1 MIEIEDE
8 ESRVTSSFNSH
19 DDVDEEVGDD
29 NDSTYESPLD
39 MKLGDYSCKF
49 VTNIPLDS
57 NNNDPS
63 SPRTYFDLGLR
74 HFFAYHHE
82 EAYKCFLACLTLA
95 PDCAFAHGMVALCH
109 CPNYNF
115 KGDAYDSYIIYTYI
129 FILVQYSTKHNLYS
143 YSYLPVQKVMHIT
156 SQLIIQRK
164 KKLSWLR
171 LVQMEKILQ

>member
-19 DDVDEEVGDD
+19 DNVDEEVGDD

-39 MKLGDYSCKF
+39 MKLGNYSCKF

-115 KGDAYDSYIIYTYI
+115 KGDAYDSYIIYTCI
-129 FILVQYSTKHNLYS
+129 FFLFIIV
-143 YSYLPVQKVMHIT
+143 HI
-156 SQLIIQRK
+156 
-164 KKLSWLR
+164 
-171 LVQMEKILQ
+171 